1 MNNYVKKQIKINID
15 IKYRDFT
22 KKLLPCVEN
31 IMGVRLPVLRRIAKS
46 VDDNV
51 KFLESVSND
60 CFEETMIEG
69 FVIGNLKDEELV
81 KKYVDRFIPKIN
93 NWSIC
98 DSFCA
103 SLKIVKKNKDY
114 FFDYLCKYKN
124 YKDEFSLRFMIVM
137 FLNYYIDEKYLNKI
151 FKIIDGIKKDD
162 YYVQMAIAWFLSIS
176 FIKYP
181 DVTLNYLRI
190 CNLDKFTYNKTIQ
203 KIIESKP
210 VDNDVKIEIKKL
222 KK

>member
-22 KKLLPCVEN
+22 KKLLPYVEN

-46 VDDNV
+46 VDDSVN
-51 KFLESVSND
+51 FLENVSND

-103 SLKIVKKNKDY
+103 SLKIVNKNKDY
-114 FFDYLCKYKN
+114 FFDHLCKYKN

-137 FLNYYIDEKYLNKI
+137 FLNYYIDEKYLDKI
-151 FKIIDGIKKDD
+151 FKIIDVIKKDD

-181 DVTLNYLRI
+181 EVTSKYLNV
-190 CNLDKFTYNKTIQ
+190 CNLDKFTFNKTIQ
-203 KIIESKP
+203 KIIESRQ
-210 VDNDVKIEIKKL
+210 VDNNVKNELKKL

>member
-51 KFLESVSND
+51 KFLEKVSND

-98 DSFCA
+98 DSFCS
-103 SLKIVKKNKDY
+103 SLKIVNKNKDY
-114 FFDYLCKYKN
+114 FFDYLCSYKKSN
-124 YKDEFSLRFMIVM
+124 DEFALRFMLVM
-137 FLNYYIDEKYLNKI
+137 FLNYYIDLKYLDKI
-151 FKIIDGIKKDD
+151 FKIIDEIKKDD

-181 DVTLNYLRI
+181 EVTSKYLNV
-190 CNLDKFTYNKTIQ
+190 CNLEKFTYNKTIQ
-203 KIIESKP
+203 KIIESKQ